1 MNKYYLACSL
11 FFAMASLTKITAT
24 SSVVLH
30 LQRPIAAYS
39 SVAWNNHTRQRH
51 HNPHL
56 RLRPS
61 SVPLLSATTTTNVR
75 LQHPSNSRSQ
85 FSSQIFMTADDDIFA
100 ENRTTPTTVNIP
112 LLKKEII
119 RLTLRTHKKIDKA
132 STRIR
137 GAEEQY
143 NKLRLAI
150 DANSSDDGVDEK
162 LMQQLEQAPNV
173 EQYKQELKELQDR
186 LQKLNWLEV
195 QFNIPP
201 LKSKKELSYDEL
213 EKLVPNEGGQ
223 IIQYILDLEISDDY
237 ESQKQ
242 KKIEMD
248 ANYRRAKKEKSMQL
262 KEQNSQQPKQ
272 GGRLPYRRYYSE
284 QHTEIRVGKQ
294 ATDNDM
300 LSLSPEH
307 RSGSHWWY
315 HASGCSGSHVVLCTD
330 ASSPAEEDILDA
342 ASLAALKSKCIGQ
355 SVIKVS
361 MTRARNVSKPPGAK
375 PGLVQLNG
383 DIRTITIRK
392 SEVEKRCLRLEQTV
406 VVN

>member
-11 FFAMASLTKITAT
+11 FFAMASLTKVTAT
-24 SSVVLH
+24 SSVIVH
-30 LQRPIAAYS
+30 LQRRIGIAAYS
-39 SVAWNNHTRQRH
+39 SVAWNNDTRQRH
-51 HNPHL
+51 NNIHYL

-61 SVPLLSATTTTNVR
+61 SVPLISATTTNNVR
-75 LQHPSNSRSQ
+75 LQHPSNSRSH
-85 FSSQIFMTADDDIFA
+85 FSSQIFMTVDDDNFA

-112 LLKKEII
+112 LLKKEIM

-150 DANSSDDGVDEK
+150 DACSSDDGVDEK

-173 EQYKQELKELQDR
+173 EQYKQELKDLQDR

-195 QFNIPP
+195 KFNMPP
-201 LKSKKELSYDEL
+201 LKSKKELSVDEL
-213 EKLVPNEGGQ
+213 EKTVPNEGGQ

-262 KEQNSQQPKQ
+262 KEQNSQKPKQ

-284 QHTEIRVGKQ
+284 QQTEIRVRY
-294 ATDNDM
+294 
-300 LSLSPEH
+300 LI
-307 RSGSHWWY
+307 GSY
-315 HASGCSGSHVVLCTD
+315 C
-330 ASSPAEEDILDA
+330 
-342 ASLAALKSKCIGQ
+342 ALHCDPTLTN
-355 SVIKVS
+355 
-361 MTRARNVSKPPGAK
+361 MH
-375 PGLVQLNG
+375 
-383 DIRTITIRK
+383 
-392 SEVEKRCLRLEQTV
+392 
-406 VVN
+406 

>member
-1 MNKYYLACSL
+1 
-11 FFAMASLTKITAT
+11 
-24 SSVVLH
+24 
-30 LQRPIAAYS
+30 
-39 SVAWNNHTRQRH
+39 
-51 HNPHL
+51 
-56 RLRPS
+56 
-61 SVPLLSATTTTNVR
+61 
-75 LQHPSNSRSQ
+75 
-85 FSSQIFMTADDDIFA
+85 MTADDDIFA

-284 QHTEIRVGKQ
+284 QHTEIRVRQ
-294 ATDNDM
+294 
-300 LSLSPEH
+300 L
-307 RSGSHWWY
+307 
-315 HASGCSGSHVVLCTD
+315 
-330 ASSPAEEDILDA
+330 
-342 ASLAALKSKCIGQ
+342 IGYYFCFA
-355 SVIKVS
+355 
-361 MTRARNVSKPPGAK
+361 M
-375 PGLVQLNG
+375 
-383 DIRTITIRK
+383 
-392 SEVEKRCLRLEQTV
+392 
-406 VVN
+406 